1 MTEKKASL
9 GCVLGTRAVES
20 GFRRRIIAAVNRAM
34 GHVAS
39 GRPDPTPASSLS
51 GSDAGERDVL
61 PPLTAWEEWEVAEE
75 RVGRN
80 PLQPHG

>member
-1 MTEKKASL
+1 MIEKKASL

-34 GHVAS
+34 GQAAS
-39 GRPDPTPASSLS
+39 GRPDPMAASGLS
-51 GSDAGERDVL
+51 EFDAGERGVL

-75 RVGRN
+75 RAGRN
-80 PLQPHG
+80 PLQPPI